1 MLYLGDHP
9 VSLSLAARSTPALVQ
24 PKPWQLPTQG
34 LAVFHGEGEAA
45 RLSHYF
51 LPRILAAGKQILYLD
66 GANRIDPLLI
76 ARLAR
81 QRGQQPSEFNR
92 RIQVAR
98 AFTCFQLTE
107 LLARVPS
114 ALQEFPAD
122 IVIVTALPDLYFD
135 EDVREAEARI
145 SFEQALRELKRLARQ
160 PLSVA
165 VFSDATTFA
174 TSRRRFFD
182 QLTACADQ
190 VWRFEMR
197 ADSKPQLIC
206 ERAQPR
212 LPH

>member
-1 MLYLGDHP
+1 M
-9 VSLSLAARSTPALVQ
+9 SLPLRIRSASAPIQPTP
-24 PKPWQLPTQG
+24 WRLPAQG
-34 LAVFHGEGEAA
+34 IAVFHGEGEAA

-51 LPRILAAGKQILYLD
+51 LPQVLAAGKQILYLD

-107 LLARVPS
+107 LLARVPR

-122 IVIVTALPDLYFD
+122 VLIVTALPDLYFD

-174 TSRRRFFD
+174 TPRRRFFT

-190 VWRFEMR
+190 VWKFTVQ